1 MPQSSQ
7 DPDAVSVETEVITD
21 DDYQQTLE
29 QQKHLAAQDQK
40 ARAQA
45 RQILQ
50 RYDQGFTPNL
60 IQDIRLSAFDSLTAS
75 RAIMQ
80 LLRLSL
86 AADEYGAVGEPRLT
100 YTRGRNVAIAQQCGH
115 ILYQLGGL
123 RLMERVVTRLIPPFD
138 QENLHQAWQGI
149 GAGPA
154 EILKATA
161 AKKLPSTGFT
171 NPKQ

>member
-1 MPQSSQ
+1 MSQ
-7 DPDAVSVETEVITD
+7 ASPDPDAVSVDIEVVTD
-21 DDYQQTLE
+21 DDYQQALE
-29 QQKHLAAQDQK
+29 QQRYLAEQDAK

-86 AADEYGAVGEPRLT
+86 AADENCAPGASRLT
-100 YTRGRNVAIAQQCGH
+100 YTRGRNYAIAQQCGH
-115 ILYQLGGL
+115 ILHQLGGIP
-123 RLMERVVTRLIPPFD
+123 LMERVLARLIPPFD
-138 QENLHQAWQGI
+138 QDNLNQAWQGI
-149 GAGPA
+149 GAWSAPTFEGRST
-154 EILKATA
+154 KQ
-161 AKKLPSTGFT
+161 LP
-171 NPKQ
+171 

>member
-1 MPQSSQ
+1 MPQSSHE
-7 DPDAVSVETEVITD
+7 PDAVSVETEIITD
-21 DDYQQTLE
+21 DAYQQSLE
-29 QQKHLAAQDQK
+29 QQQHLAEQDRK

-60 IQDIRLSAFDSLTAS
+60 IQDIRLSTFDSLTAS

-86 AADEYGAVGEPRLT
+86 AEDEYGAVGEPRQT
-100 YTRGRNVAIAQQCGH
+100 YTRGRNGAIAQQCGH

-123 RLMERVVTRLIPPFD
+123 QLMERVVTRLIPPFD

-149 GAGPA
+149 GHWSA
-154 EILKATA
+154 ETLKAQTA
-161 AKKLPSTGFT
+161 RKLT
-171 NPKQ
+171 

>member
-1 MPQSSQ
+1 MSQSAHE
-7 DPDAVSVETEVITD
+7 PDVVSVETEVITD
-21 DDYQQTLE
+21 DDYQQSLA
-29 QQKHLAAQDQK
+29 QQKHLAEQDRK
-40 ARAQA
+40 AREQA

-86 AADEYGAVGEPRLT
+86 AEDEYGAVGEPRMT
-100 YTRGRNVAIAQQCGH
+100 YTRGRNVAISQQCGQ

-123 RLMERVVTRLIPPFD
+123 KLMDHVLTRLIPPFD
-138 QENLHQAWQGI
+138 QDNLNQAWQGI
-149 GAGPA
+149 GTGASHYFDA
-154 EILKATA
+154 RHH
-161 AKKLPSTGFT
+161 LP
-171 NPKQ
+171 